1 MLEFFFH
8 NKKVKTVTKKAV
20 NAKGLKSLI
29 TPLSSK
35 IVDSNKNIE
44 NIGAILLSPGFVNQ
58 KEIIKEREKL
68 NNKILN
74 ILFLTKKEINKLI
87 KKEIKI

>member
-1 MLEFFFH
+1 M
-8 NKKVKTVTKKAV
+8 
-20 NAKGLKSLI
+20 
-29 TPLSSK
+29 
-35 IVDSNKNIE
+35 
-44 NIGAILLSPGFVNQ
+44 LLSPGFVNQ